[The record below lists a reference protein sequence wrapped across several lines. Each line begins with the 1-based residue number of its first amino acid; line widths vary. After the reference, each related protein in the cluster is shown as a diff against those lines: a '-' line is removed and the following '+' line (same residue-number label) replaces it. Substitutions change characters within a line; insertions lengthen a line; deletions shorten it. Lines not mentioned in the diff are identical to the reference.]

1 MIYMLLWNCWCKE
14 PIKNGRFK
22 VDWLKLFQS
31 IDGARIFFETRYL
44 SLKHTQY
51 FFPTLW
57 ISSGQEILMTNLPKS
72 YQARDVWCGK
82 DYVTSKDWSSWT
94 LRIVKKD
101 LHNVHV
107 WVPCSIHPSKDSRYS
122 IYLFGN
128 QTMFCHVCLTCFTK
142 EVVYDNEVAWLE
154 FVFGTALEEKR
165 KRSVSNYE
173 TCEKPKKIPDSSYLH
188 INFHR
193 CRCRSRLFMS
203 FYSSSS
209 LLEWRENVTGLQ
221 STVVLL

>member
-1 MIYMLLWNCWCKE
+1 M
-14 PIKNGRFK
+14 
-22 VDWLKLFQS
+22 
-31 IDGARIFFETRYL
+31 
-44 SLKHTQY
+44 
-51 FFPTLW
+51 
-57 ISSGQEILMTNLPKS
+57 
-72 YQARDVWCGK
+72 
-82 DYVTSKDWSSWT
+82 
-94 LRIVKKD
+94 
-101 LHNVHV
+101 HV

-128 QTMFCHVCLTCFTK
+128 QTMFCIVLSCMLDLFYKRSRLRQRSCVAGVCC
-142 EVVYDNEVAWLE
+142 
-154 FVFGTALEEKR
+154 GTALEKKR

-193 CRCRSRLFMS
+193 CRCHSRLFMS

-221 STVVLL
+221 STVYSNITVISFCPKKSVPMFQRVIGLHVQSFSLLHDRCYTSPRPPPWEEGPAHCLNYCKRWMRIL